1 MPLAEDKEPHSS
13 PKHGGNPVT
22 LRSVLIGLAFVILL
36 CAITPYNNSY
46 LRNTR
51 IAGNHLPVASVFV
64 LLFLVFCVNLPLRK
78 LRPRLALTSGE
89 LITIWVMLITG
100 LVVPGLSF
108 LEGLIPQLAGMLYY
122 ATPEN
127 EWAETLHRNI
137 PDWLFI
143 TDKTAV
149 SDFYRGTQ
157 TTRMVPWDLWIKP
170 LCIWGLFMLVF
181 YFTLYC
187 LSTIIR
193 KQWTERERF
202 TYPLIQVPLGI
213 VSDPASDS
221 AVSNFFKSRL
231 LLLGI
236 SLPVLFHLI
245 NGLHSHIPA
254 IPEIPRVIRIYA
266 AFTEKPFH
274 VLGRY
279 PVMQIMIYFSVIG
292 ITYLLHQDI
301 SLSLWVFFLLIK
313 LEHVIFAAIG
323 ISLSGGYF
331 HRQIMGGYLVFIPGL
346 IWISRRHL
354 ADVFRKAFSR
364 KGSVSIDDS
373 GEPLSYRTAVLG
385 FLLGFITLIFFNITA
400 GVALWIASV
409 IVILLIIMSIVMSWL
424 VTSAGLLRIQAPFMP
439 WQYIHVIG
447 SLSVMDTRS
456 LGLCSFHRSIFREWR
471 EFVMPNYLHS
481 FRAGEETRIN
491 TRRLLPVI
499 GLATIVAYVV
509 SCYAILTLT
518 YDKGG
523 LNLNPHTYSSIP
535 RWMGWISNL
544 IQYRSGREPMAA
556 FGMALGASVTLF
568 LLVMRHSFIW
578 WPLHPIGFILGGST
592 PLVNLWSCVFIGWII
607 KSSILKFG
615 GLGRYRGLRPF
626 FLGLI
631 CGEYFMVGFWMI
643 VSYFTQTSYSALPT

>member
-1 MPLAEDKEPHSS
+1 MVNNS
-13 PKHGGNPVT
+13 KHRIT
-22 LRSVLIGLAFVILL
+22 LRSVLIGLFFVVLL
-36 CAITPYNNSY
+36 CAVTPYNNSY
-46 LRNTR
+46 LQNTR
-51 IAGNHLPVASVFV
+51 IAGNHLPVASIFV
-64 LLFLVFCVNLPLRK
+64 LLFLVFFVNVPLRK

-89 LITIWVMLITG
+89 LITIWVMLITA
-100 LVVPGLSF
+100 LVVPGMSF
-108 LEGLIPQLAGMLYY
+108 LEALIPQLAGISYF

-143 TDKTAV
+143 TDKIAV
-149 SDFYRGTQ
+149 NDFYRGTQ
-157 TTRMVPWDLWIKP
+157 TRIVPWSLWIKP

-202 TYPLIQVPLGI
+202 AYPLIQVPLGI
-213 VSDPASDS
+213 ASDPDPGS
-221 AVSNFFKSRL
+221 AVSNFFKNRL
-231 LLLGI
+231 LLLGMSI
-236 SLPVLFHLI
+236 PVLFHLI
-245 NGLHSHIPA
+245 NGLHSHFPA
-254 IPEIPRVIRIYA
+254 IPEIPRAIRLFG

-274 VLGRY
+274 VLGQY
-279 PVMQIMIYFSVIG
+279 PALQIMIYFSVIG

-313 LEHVIFAAIG
+313 VEHVILTAVGA
-323 ISLSGGYF
+323 SLSAGYF

-354 ADVFRKAFSR
+354 ADVFHKAFSR
-364 KGSVSIDDS
+364 KGAASVDDS
-373 GEPLSYRTAVLG
+373 GEPLSYRAAVLG
-385 FLLGFITLIFFNITA
+385 FLLGSITLVFFNITA
-400 GVALWIASV
+400 GVAPWIAVV
-409 IVILLIIMSIVMSWL
+409 IVILLIIMSIVLSWL

-439 WQYIHVIG
+439 WQYIHVIA
-447 SLSVMDTRS
+447 SLSVMDARS
-456 LGLCSFHRSIFREWR
+456 LALCSFHRSIFREWR
-471 EFVMPNYLHS
+471 EFVMPHYLHS
-481 FRAGEETRIN
+481 FRAGEETKIN

-523 LNLNPHTYSSIP
+523 LSLNSYTYRNIP
-535 RWMGWISNL
+535 GWVGWISRL
-544 IQYRSGREPMAA
+544 VQYRSGRDSMDA
-556 FGMALGASVTLF
+556 FGMALGAIVTTF
-568 LLVMRHSFIW
+568 LLIMRHSFIW
-578 WPLHPIGFILGGST
+578 WPLHPIGFILGGSW
-592 PLVNLWSCVFIGWII
+592 PLYHLWSCVLIGWIV
-607 KSSILKFG
+607 KRSILKFG
-615 GLGRYRGLRPF
+615 GLGMYRRFRFF

-631 CGEYFMVGFWMI
+631 FGEYAMVGFWMV